1 MISYAFYVSLD
12 KYYPL
17 VGLVQ
22 HFANCIA
29 GAVVCV
35 VSAPFLTVMS
45 CRTLTL
51 FEIRNDNL
59 QVTVVT
65 HFERKNR

>member
-1 MISYAFYVSLD
+1 M
-12 KYYPL
+12 
-17 VGLVQ
+17 Q

-29 GAVVCV
+29 GALVCI

-59 QVTVVT
+59 QVTVSGQAKKRHSNIVSND
-65 HFERKNR
+65 KK